1 MSLPRPE
8 RLFEDPVGG
17 GGGGETAK
25 PPWGMRPA
33 SASKQQQRGGDHKA
47 AALRRIERQR
57 RLLHR
62 AHPKGVVLPIELL
75 GRITYSSF
83 RLENLSIS
91 ERDVAEAL
99 SCGAGRRALRPPHL
113 LRVRNHVAILRH
125 IQKATRR
132 GQELKLAAV
141 VRWYTSISC
150 GLSMGVDLSRADRLG
165 QFLRRINSP
174 QLRLQQAVA
183 DVAQVHAQLTADPMF
198 PGFNGILARLLLQYH
213 LARCRLPMVTFAMQD
228 APAAAPD
235 GIETPLMAMISDALE
250 STLRT
255 AR

>member
-17 GGGGETAK
+17 GGETAK
-25 PPWGMRPA
+25 PAWGMRPA
-33 SASKQQQRGGDHKA
+33 SASKQHRGGDHKA

-57 RLLHR
+57 RLLQR
-62 AHPKGVVLPIELL
+62 AHPKGVILPIELL

-165 QFLRRINSP
+165 QCLRRINSP
-174 QLRLQQAVA
+174 QLRLQQAIA
-183 DVAQVHAQLTADPMF
+183 DVAQVHAQLTADPIF

-213 LARCRLPMVTFAMQD
+213 LSRCRLPMVTFEMQ
-228 APAAAPD
+228 ATVT
-235 GIETPLMAMISDALE
+235 GGGFETPLMGMILE
-250 STLRT
+250 TYEYVLSGR
-255 AR
+255 R